1 MSWICVVSAEKSVFF
16 VALLAAG
23 KNESTKRWV
32 DDAFSY
38 YVENVDHFGDDDKKI
53 CNTHKLPEW
62 ESNKPKSEKSTE
74 RVNWW

>member
-1 MSWICVVSAEKSVFF
+1 MSAEKSVFF

-53 CNTHKLPEW
+53 CNTHKLPE
-62 ESNKPKSEKSTE
+62 
-74 RVNWW
+74 